1 VSRDAATPAGRRR
14 AAARAASTQR
24 PAAEATKPS
33 APAPKPSTP
42 ATKPGKPAPQPRP
55 AATRTRRKP
64 AKPRSPAARPRR
76 PAARWRR
83 LPRGAW
89 RLIRRLPRAAWR
101 LIRGT
106 GSLRRRAAVALLA
119 VLALAAVYYG
129 WFRDSSLVSVDNVKV
144 EGLAGGATNPA
155 AAALTGA
162 AKDMTT
168 LDVDTARLDEVAAQ
182 FPEIASVSADPA
194 FPHGMTIRVVDRPP
208 VLLAR
213 DGPRT
218 VPVAGDG
225 TLLVGAGSPKQPKLP
240 TVAVHPLPASGRVG
254 GRALEEARVAGA
266 APAPLRRE
274 LVGLSFSHDE
284 GVTATLHGG
293 IHLRFGTAGAA
304 RAKWAA
310 AAAVLAD
317 RRLTTL
323 AYVDVRVP
331 QRPAVG

>member
-1 VSRDAATPAGRRR
+1 MSRDAATPAGRRR
-14 AAARAASTQR
+14 AVARAGPARAPTSRAEPFSPPAQEPSK
-24 PAAEATKPS
+24 PAAKPQRT
-33 APAPKPSTP
+33 AGKTERTAAKTARTAAKRRRPKTP
-42 ATKPGKPAPQPRP
+42 
-55 AATRTRRKP
+55 RR
-64 AKPRSPAARPRR
+64 RAARPSARR
-76 PAARWRR
+76 IV
-83 LPRGAW
+83 GG
-89 RLIRRLPRAAWR
+89 AWR

-106 GSLRRRAAVALLA
+106 GSLRRRLAIYAGVVLVLAVAYFA
-119 VLALAAVYYG
+119 
-129 WFRDSSLVSVDNVKV
+129 WFRDSSLVSVEDVRV
-144 EGLAGGATNPA
+144 EGLAGGAANPA

-162 AKDMTT
+162 AKEMTT
-168 LDVDTARLDEVAAQ
+168 LDVDAARLDEVAAQ

-208 VLLAR
+208 VLLAG

-225 TLLVGAGSPKQPKLP
+225 TLLVGDQPPKQPELP
-240 TVAVHPLPASGRVG
+240 TVAVHPLPASGRLG
-254 GRALEEARVAGA
+254 GTALQEARVAGA
-266 APAPLRRE
+266 APTPLRRE

-284 GVTATLHGG
+284 GVIATMHGG
-293 IHLRFGTAGAA
+293 IHLRFGTASAA

>member
-1 VSRDAATPAGRRR
+1 LA
-14 AAARAASTQR
+14 
-24 PAAEATKPS
+24 KPS
-33 APAPKPSTP
+33 AS
-42 ATKPGKPAPQPRP
+42 RIV
-55 AATRTRRKP
+55 
-64 AKPRSPAARPRR
+64 
-76 PAARWRR
+76 
-83 LPRGAW
+83 RG
-89 RLIRRLPRAAWR
+89 AWR

-106 GSLRRRAAVALLA
+106 GSLRRRLAIYAGVVLVLAVAYFA
-119 VLALAAVYYG
+119 
-129 WFRDSSLVSVDNVKV
+129 WFRDSSFVSVEDVKV
-144 EGLAGGATNPA
+144 EGLAGGAANPA
-155 AAALTGA
+155 AAVLTGA

-168 LDVDTARLDEVAAQ
+168 LDVDAARLDEVAAQ
-182 FPEIASVSADPA
+182 YPEIASVSADPA
-194 FPHGMTIRVVDRPP
+194 FPHGMTIRVIDRPP

-213 DGPRT
+213 DGPRR

-225 TLLVGAGSPKQPKLP
+225 TLLVGDQPPKQPKLP
-240 TVAVHPLPASGRVG
+240 TVAVHPLPASGRLDG
-254 GRALEEARVAGA
+254 TALQEAHVAGA

-284 GVTATLHGG
+284 GVIATMHGG
-293 IHLRFGTAGAA
+293 IDLRFGTAGAA